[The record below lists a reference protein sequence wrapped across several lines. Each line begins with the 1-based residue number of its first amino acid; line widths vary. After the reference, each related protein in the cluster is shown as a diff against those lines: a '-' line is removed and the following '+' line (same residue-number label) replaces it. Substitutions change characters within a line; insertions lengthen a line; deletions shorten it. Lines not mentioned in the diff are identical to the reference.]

1 MFYLFIFKS
10 SAMNSFLV
18 DLKLRFKYKNIYDSY
33 KYTYSIV

>member
-1 MFYLFIFKS
+1 MFYLFIFK